1 MTSED
6 QPSLDDDEL
15 TEDEVKDA
23 VAELTSAYSR
33 SQQNYDASVRT
44 IAAGAVA
51 VTASLVTALKVVG
64 WSGGF
69 TIGLSLLALGANL
82 GSFWTAQFAIEH
94 RIRRAWKRDRL
105 GAQQDGRWT
114 STTKRLNAAAG
125 LLLVAAG
132 ISLVVYL
139 DSHT

>member
-1 MTSED
+1 VTTED
-6 QPSLDDDEL
+6 EPPLDEDEL
-15 TEDEVKDA
+15 TNGEVTAA
-23 VAELTSAYSR
+23 VAELTAAYSR
-33 SQQNYDASVRT
+33 SQQNYDESVRT

-51 VTASLVTALKVVG
+51 VTASLVTALNVVG

-69 TIGLSLLALGANL
+69 AIGLSLLALGANL
-82 GSFWTAQFAIEH
+82 GSYWTAQFAIEQ
-94 RIRRAWKRDRL
+94 RIRRAWKRDRA
-105 GAQQDGRWT
+105 GAERNGRWT
-114 STTKRLNAAAG
+114 GLTKVLNAAAG